1 MRQYD
6 MYINN
11 TLTVSNYVEVV
22 DPWNF
27 KQTLSQKLDDGT
39 GAYIYMEVYF
49 DGQTWR

>member
-1 MRQYD
+1 VRQYD
-6 MYINN
+6 MYVN
-11 TLTVSNYVEVV
+11 TTLFVSNYVEVV

-27 KQTLSQKLDDGT
+27 KQTLSQKLDGGT